1 MRNLLRLIGVDVLA
15 PLAAIAALLM
25 IGVMLG
31 WPVWW
36 VSVCSMLCLLIVQ
49 AVIVN
54 VIGYRRDLVTVGTD
68 DAAPGLRL
76 AVVAVAATTLVAAAI
91 VGYTHWTVSDHTFE
105 RDSVEVVRIASKVSE
120 ATATF
125 TPTDPELSIDQA
137 TSMMTPESAE
147 AFRAQFAP
155 AAADMAKREVT
166 ARAQT
171 ISAGLEALGR
181 SAASV
186 AVVLRG
192 TQAAPGGEPS
202 SAVLA
207 LRVGLAKQ
215 DGDWKVVDVA
225 AIKSQ

>member
-1 MRNLLRLIGVDVLA
+1 MRNLFRLMGVDVFA
-15 PLAAIAALLM
+15 PVAAIAALLL

-68 DAAPGLRL
+68 DAAPALRL
-76 AVVAVAATTLVAAAI
+76 AVVAVTAAALVAAAV
-91 VGYTHWTVSDHTFE
+91 VGYTHWTVPDRTFE
-105 RDSVEVVRIASKVSE
+105 RDSAEVVRIASKVAE

-125 TPTDPELSIDQA
+125 TPTDPESSIDQVM
-137 TSMMTPESAE
+137 SMMTPESAE
-147 AFRAQFAP
+147 AFKAQFAP
-155 AAADMAKREVT
+155 AAADMAKRQVT

-171 ISAGLEALGR
+171 ISAGLEVLGR
-181 SAASV
+181 SAAST

-192 TQAAPGGEPS
+192 TQGAPGDEPS
-202 SAVLA
+202 SAVLT

-215 DGDWKVVDVA
+215 DGAWKVVDVA
-225 AIKSQ
+225 AINSR

>member
-1 MRNLLRLIGVDVLA
+1 MRNLLRLIGVDVLT

-36 VSVCSMLCLLIVQ
+36 VSVSSMLCLLIVQ

-76 AVVAVAATTLVAAAI
+76 AVVAVAAATLVAAAI
-91 VGYTHWTVSDHTFE
+91 VGYTRWTVPDGTFE

-137 TSMMTPESAE
+137 MSMMTPESAE
-147 AFRAQFAP
+147 AFKAQFAP
-155 AAADMAKREVT
+155 AAADMAKREV
-166 ARAQT
+166 T

-225 AIKSQ
+225 AIKTQ

>member
-76 AVVAVAATTLVAAAI
+76 AVVAVAAATLVAAAI
-91 VGYTHWTVSDHTFE
+91 VGYTRWTVPDGPS
-105 RDSVEVVRIASKVSE
+105 RRSRAP
-120 ATATF
+120 TA
-125 TPTDPELSIDQA
+125 PT
-137 TSMMTPESAE
+137 
-147 AFRAQFAP
+147 
-155 AAADMAKREVT
+155 
-166 ARAQT
+166 
-171 ISAGLEALGR
+171 
-181 SAASV
+181 
-186 AVVLRG
+186 
-192 TQAAPGGEPS
+192 
-202 SAVLA
+202 
-207 LRVGLAKQ
+207 
-215 DGDWKVVDVA
+215 
-225 AIKSQ
+225 